1 MSSAGITT
9 GGATTGSF
17 APSDVKVVNKWAV
30 AVAVAIGALLEVI
43 DVSIV
48 NVALTEIQSSLGA
61 TLSQVSWVVSSYAVA
76 NVIILPLSAWLGRR
90 FGKKNY
96 FLFSLVG
103 FTVASVLCGL
113 ATNLPMLI
121 IARVLQ
127 GLAGGGLLAKAQAI
141 LFETFPKEEQAM
153 AQGFFGIIVIAGPA
167 IGPTL
172 GGYLVT
178 NVDWRWIFFING
190 PVGIA
195 AVLLCVAALP
205 KDEATPARTPVDW
218 TSLGLLAVGLGA
230 LQTVLE
236 EGNAD
241 DWFDSRFI
249 VTLSIAAVVG
259 LVSFVVRQLRT
270 QAPIVDLR
278 VLRHR
283 SLWAGSILS
292 VVVGIS
298 LYGALFAIPIFAST
312 IMHQNAQQIGMML
325 LPGAFASA
333 FAMPMVARLL
343 GKFDARFLLVCGA
356 LLLVLAIHQLA
367 GLNPQTG
374 DADLFWP
381 LILRSFGTVF
391 MFLPLNMAT
400 LGPIP
405 KRDIAAATGFFSL
418 TRQLGGSVGV
428 ALLTMLL
435 TQRQVFHRTVLGEH
449 VGATDPTTL
458 ERVASLTQSFVAKG
472 FGLDD
477 AHSKA
482 LTMLDGALNQQAA
495 VLSFGDTF
503 WATAALVLIS
513 LPLVLLLGKPS
524 RGAKVEAAH

>member
-1 MSSAGITT
+1 MSAGSTT
-9 GGATTGSF
+9 VAAA
-17 APSDVKVVNKWAV
+17 APEARAAVNKWAV

-48 NVALTEIQSSLGA
+48 NVALNEIQSSLGA
-61 TLSQVSWVVSSYAVA
+61 TLSQVSWVVSSYTVA

-96 FLFSLVG
+96 FIASLVG
-103 FTVASVLCGL
+103 FTLASVLCGL

-121 IARVLQ
+121 LARVLQ

-141 LFETFPKEEQAM
+141 LFETFPKSEQAM
-153 AQGFFGIIVIAGPA
+153 AQAFFGIIVIAGPA

-178 NVDWRWIFFING
+178 NVDWRWIFFINI

-195 AVLLCVAALP
+195 AVLLCLTALP
-205 KDEATPARTPVDW
+205 KDEAAPARSPVDW
-218 TSLGLLAVGLGA
+218 IALGLLAAGLGS

-241 DWFDSRFI
+241 GWFQSPFI
-249 VTLSIAAVVG
+249 VALAAVAVVS
-259 LVSFVVRQLRT
+259 LVAFVARELRSPH
-270 QAPIVDLR
+270 PIVDLK

-298 LYGALFAIPIFAST
+298 LYGALFAIPIFASA
-312 IMHQNAQQIGMML
+312 IMRQSSQQIGMML

-333 FAMPMVARLL
+333 LAMPLVGKLL
-343 GKFDARFLLVCGA
+343 GKFDARALLVGGA

-367 GLNPQTG
+367 GLTPATG
-374 DADLFWP
+374 EHDLFWP
-381 LILRSFGTVF
+381 LIIRSFGTVF
-391 MFLPLNMAT
+391 MFLPLSMAT

-405 KRDIAAATGFFSL
+405 RSDIAAATGFYSL

-428 ALLTMLL
+428 ALLTTLL
-435 TQRQVFHRTVLGEH
+435 DQRHVFHRAVLVEH
-449 VGATDPTTL
+449 LSASDPGTL
-458 ERVASLTQSFVAKG
+458 DRVAALTASFVSKG
-472 FGLDD
+472 AAWAD
-477 AHSKA
+477 AHARA
-482 LTMLDGALNQQAA
+482 LALLDGAVNQQAA

-503 WATAALVLIS
+503 WATGALILIS
-513 LPLVLLLGKPS
+513 LPLVFLLGKP
-524 RGAKVEAAH
+524 RGARPAMDH